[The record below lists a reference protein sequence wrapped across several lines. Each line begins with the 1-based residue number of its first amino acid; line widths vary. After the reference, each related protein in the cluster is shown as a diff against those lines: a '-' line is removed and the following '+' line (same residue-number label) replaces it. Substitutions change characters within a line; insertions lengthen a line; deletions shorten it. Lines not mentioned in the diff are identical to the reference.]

1 MIIKY
6 FRYDRLQ
13 VGTPWMMSNVSNIYD
28 SYQQNYDEI
37 DGYIMIK
44 FTSDGSV
51 NKRGFRIEYYLGNGV
66 IASVN
71 RSVMLLEND
80 RPFFLLA
87 LYLSCRGSL
96 WSPPAVGDYEF
107 NSGKHYISWLSE
119 RLSKPSKLL
128 LEA

>member
-1 MIIKY
+1 MVIKY

-71 RSVMLLEND
+71 RSVMLNV
-80 RPFFLLA
+80 RPIL
-87 LYLSCRGSL
+87 
-96 WSPPAVGDYEF
+96 F
-107 NSGKHYISWLSE
+107 NSTVFILQRIPVESTSRW
-119 RLSKPSKLL
+119 
-128 LEA
+128 

>member
-1 MIIKY
+1 MVIKY

-37 DGYIMIK
+37 DGYVMIK

-71 RSVMLLEND
+71 RSVKMSA
-80 RPFFLLA
+80 PFFLIA

-96 WSPPAVGDYEF
+96 WSPPAIGDYEF
-107 NSGKHYISWLSE
+107 NSGKHCISWLSE

-128 LEA
+128 VDA

>member
-1 MIIKY
+1 
-6 FRYDRLQ
+6 
-13 VGTPWMMSNVSNIYD
+13 MSNVSNIYD

-37 DGYIMIK
+37 DGYAMIK

-51 NKRGFRIEYYLGNGV
+51 NKRGFRIEYYLGNVV
-66 IASVN
+66 IASLD
-71 RSVMLLEND
+71 RSVIMTA
-80 RPFFLLA
+80 PSFLIE

-107 NSGKHYISWLSE
+107 NPGKHCISWLSE

-128 LEA
+128 VEA

>member
-1 MIIKY
+1 MVIKY

-37 DGYIMIK
+37 DVYVMIK

-80 RPFFLLA
+80 HPILFTSTVFILQRIPVE
-87 LYLSCRGSL
+87 STSR
-96 WSPPAVGDYEF
+96 W
-107 NSGKHYISWLSE
+107 
-119 RLSKPSKLL
+119 
-128 LEA
+128 

>member
-1 MIIKY
+1 MVIKY

-37 DGYIMIK
+37 DGNVMIK

-66 IASVN
+66 IASLD
-71 RSVMLLEND
+71 RSVINV
-80 RPFFLLA
+80 RPIL
-87 LYLSCRGSL
+87 
-96 WSPPAVGDYEF
+96 F
-107 NSGKHYISWLSE
+107 NSTVFILQRIPVESTSRW
-119 RLSKPSKLL
+119 
-128 LEA
+128 

>member
-1 MIIKY
+1 MVIKY

-37 DGYIMIK
+37 DGYVMIK

-71 RSVMLLEND
+71 RSVMLNV
-80 RPFFLLA
+80 RPIL
-87 LYLSCRGSL
+87 
-96 WSPPAVGDYEF
+96 F
-107 NSGKHYISWLSE
+107 NITVFILQRIPVESTSRW
-119 RLSKPSKLL
+119 
-128 LEA
+128 

>member
-1 MIIKY
+1 MVIKY

-37 DGYIMIK
+37 DGYVMIK

-66 IASVN
+66 IASLDRFVIN
-71 RSVMLLEND
+71 V
-80 RPFFLLA
+80 RPFFLIA

>member
-1 MIIKY
+1 MVIKY

-37 DGYIMIK
+37 DGYVMIK

-71 RSVMLLEND
+71 RSVMLNV
-80 RPFFLLA
+80 RPIL
-87 LYLSCRGSL
+87 
-96 WSPPAVGDYEF
+96 F
-107 NSGKHYISWLSE
+107 NSTVFILQRIPVESTSRW
-119 RLSKPSKLL
+119 
-128 LEA
+128 

>member
-1 MIIKY
+1 MVIKY

-37 DGYIMIK
+37 DGYVMIK

-71 RSVMLLEND
+71 RSVTLENV
-80 RPFFLLA
+80 RPIL
-87 LYLSCRGSL
+87 
-96 WSPPAVGDYEF
+96 F
-107 NSGKHYISWLSE
+107 NSTVFILQRIPVESTSRW
-119 RLSKPSKLL
+119 
-128 LEA
+128 

>member
-1 MIIKY
+1 MVIKY

-37 DGYIMIK
+37 DGYVMIK

-66 IASVN
+66 IASLD
-71 RSVMLLEND
+71 RFVMLNG
-80 RPFFLLA
+80 RPI
-87 LYLSCRGSL
+87 LS
-96 WSPPAVGDYEF
+96 
-107 NSGKHYISWLSE
+107 NSTLFILQRIPVESTSRW
-119 RLSKPSKLL
+119 
-128 LEA
+128 

>member
-1 MIIKY
+1 MVIKY

-37 DGYIMIK
+37 DGHVMIK

-71 RSVMLLEND
+71 RSVMLNV
-80 RPFFLLA
+80 RPIL
-87 LYLSCRGSL
+87 
-96 WSPPAVGDYEF
+96 F
-107 NSGKHYISWLSE
+107 NSTVFILQRIPVESTSRW
-119 RLSKPSKLL
+119 
-128 LEA
+128 

>member
-1 MIIKY
+1 MVIQY

-13 VGTPWMMSNVSNIYD
+13 VGTPWMMSQVSNIYD
-28 SYQQNYDEI
+28 FYQQNYDEI
-37 DGYIMIK
+37 DGLVMIN

-51 NKRGFRIEYYLGNGV
+51 NKRGFRIEYYLGNV
-66 IASVN
+66 FIYIASIDSFVIIFA
-71 RSVMLLEND
+71 
-80 RPFFLLA
+80 PFLLMA

-107 NSGKHYISWLSE
+107 NSGKHCISWLSE

-128 LEA
+128 VDA

>member
-1 MIIKY
+1 MVIKY

-71 RSVMLLEND
+71 RSVMFLVWKLEND
-80 RPFFLLA
+80 RPIL
-87 LYLSCRGSL
+87 
-96 WSPPAVGDYEF
+96 F
-107 NSGKHYISWLSE
+107 NSTVFILQRIPVESTSRW
-119 RLSKPSKLL
+119 
-128 LEA
+128 

>member
-1 MIIKY
+1 MVIKY

-37 DGYIMIK
+37 DGYVMIK

-71 RSVMLLEND
+71 RSVMLND
-80 RPFFLLA
+80 RPILFNGTVFI
-87 LYLSCRGSL
+87 SQRI
-96 WSPPAVGDYEF
+96 PAE
-107 NSGKHYISWLSE
+107 STSRW
-119 RLSKPSKLL
+119 
-128 LEA
+128 

>member
-1 MIIKY
+1 MVIKY

-37 DGYIMIK
+37 DGYVMIK

-66 IASVN
+66 IAS
-71 RSVMLLEND
+71 LD
-80 RPFFLLA
+80 RFIIMADPSFLIA

-96 WSPPAVGDYEF
+96 WSPPAVGD
-107 NSGKHYISWLSE
+107 
-119 RLSKPSKLL
+119 
-128 LEA
+128 